1 MHERYISYDTGRKK
15 YRVELRISKGK
26 SVSKRVD
33 TLEEARELREQ
44 WLQEREA
51 LAHQPLAA
59 EQKREDP
66 KPAAKSTKKKRTV
79 FYDSDPEDDRNIPRV
94 HLRKDYPAE
103 AEDAF
108 TVVFD

>member
-1 MHERYISYDTGRKK
+1 MHERYISYDASRKK

-33 TLEEARELREQ
+33 TLEEARELRGR
-44 WLQEREA
+44 WLKEREA
-51 LAHQPLAA
+51 LAQQPAS
-59 EQKREDP
+59 EQNREEP
-66 KPAAKSTKKKRTV
+66 TPTTKPAQKKRAV
-79 FYDSDPEDDRNIPRV
+79 FYDSDPEDDRNIPRM
-94 HLRKDYPAE
+94 HLRRDYPAE

>member
-33 TLEEARELREQ
+33 TLEEARELRER
-44 WLQEREA
+44 WLKEREA
-51 LAHQPLAA
+51 LAQQPVT
-59 EQKREDP
+59 EQKGEEP
-66 KPAAKSTKKKRTV
+66 TPTTKPAQKKRTV
-79 FYDSDPEDDRNIPRV
+79 FYDSDPEDDRNIPRM
-94 HLRKDYPAE
+94 HLRRDYPAE